1 MALARAAVK
10 TLRRRLLP
18 RKRHKTVHCLGGFAG
33 WGGVL
38 YALAH
43 LGALWDDPDILG
55 EAEELVTVLPDLIS
69 QDKYFDVGLGAA
81 GCIGGLLCLYDCAPS
96 VETLAVALLCGD
108 HLLARARPMS
118 RGVGWD
124 WPFPSRGPLTGYAHG
139 AAGIAWA
146 LLELASRTGEER
158 FRSAA
163 RDAIDYERSLFSS
176 EAGNWP
182 DLRVFLTSPEEAS
195 AAALRYPTT
204 WCYGAPGIGLARLR
218 CLRHLND
225 PMLLTEIDTALRTTR
240 TKGFGLSHILCHGDL
255 GNLELFVE
263 AERAGLEP
271 LARTEVNGRA
281 AGILNSIERD
291 GWLCANPRRLE
302 SPGLMTGLAGIGY
315 QLLRLARP
323 ETVPSVLTLEP
334 PRKQA
339 EIGRAHV

>member
-1 MALARAAVK
+1 
-10 TLRRRLLP
+10 
-18 RKRHKTVHCLGGFAG
+18 
-33 WGGVL
+33 
-38 YALAH
+38 
-43 LGALWDDPDILG
+43 
-55 EAEELVTVLPDLIS
+55 
-69 QDKYFDVGLGAA
+69 
-81 GCIGGLLCLYDCAPS
+81 
-96 VETLAVALLCGD
+96 
-108 HLLARARPMS
+108 MS

-176 EAGNWP
+176 EVGNWP
-182 DLRVFLTSPEEAS
+182 DLRVLGTSPEEPN
-195 AAALRYPTT
+195 AAPLRYPTT

-263 AERAGLEP
+263 AERAGLNGLARFREDEPPGEPVSAAGSGGQGRPPHWPRPPRITKPRLEP
-271 LARTEVNGRA
+271 LGRTEVNGRA

-323 ETVPSVLTLEP
+323 ETVPTVLTLEA

-339 EIGRAHV
+339 KAR